1 MLIQTIRISVGD
13 LKVVGYSKWADDPL
27 ADADKLKYSST
38 VGIIVSYI
46 VWGFWLL
53 NIYLI

>member
-38 VGIIVSYI
+38 AGIIVSYI